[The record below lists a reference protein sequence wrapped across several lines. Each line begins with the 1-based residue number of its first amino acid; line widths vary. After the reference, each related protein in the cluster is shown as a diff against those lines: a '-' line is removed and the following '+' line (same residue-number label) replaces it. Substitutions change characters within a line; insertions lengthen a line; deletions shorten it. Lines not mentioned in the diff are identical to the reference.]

1 LISAWKVQRSI
12 DEVNRTYEITPS
24 KEFWNLRAH
33 KLFVELQ
40 EQVELYA
47 CSGAV
52 YTQTTDVEGEV
63 NGLVSYDRR
72 INRMNVQQWKDD
84 IQGLYDAAK
93 KRGGG
98 KKVPMPVPV
107 GNGQE
112 WPVISFK
119 G

>member
-1 LISAWKVQRSI
+1 L
-12 DEVNRTYEITPS
+12 
-24 KEFWNLRAH
+24 
-33 KLFVELQ
+33 VELK
-40 EQVELYA
+40 EQIELYA

-72 INRMNVQQWKDD
+72 INRMDVQQWKDD

-98 KKVPMPVPV
+98 KKIEMPMSEAV
-107 GNGQE
+107 GKDGQE
-112 WPVISFK
+112 RPVISFRA
-119 G
+119 

>member
-1 LISAWKVQRSI
+1 
-12 DEVNRTYEITPS
+12 VNQTYELTPD
-24 KEFWNLRAH
+24 KDIWNMRAH

-40 EQVELYA
+40 EQVEQWS

-84 IQGLYDAAK
+84 IQGLYDAAA
-93 KRGGG
+93 KRSNGTE
-98 KKVPMPVPV
+98 VYMPMPEIAGLDAVPV
-107 GNGQE
+107 LAFGKQ
-112 WPVISFK
+112 
-119 G
+119 